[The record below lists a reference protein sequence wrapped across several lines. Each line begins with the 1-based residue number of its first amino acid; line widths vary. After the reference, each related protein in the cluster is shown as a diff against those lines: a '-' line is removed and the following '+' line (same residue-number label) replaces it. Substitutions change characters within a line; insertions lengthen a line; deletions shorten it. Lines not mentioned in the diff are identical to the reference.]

1 MKDHP
6 PSAPLIVAIGGFDPT
21 GGAGVVRDFLT
32 ARTFGAPVRLI
43 PTAWTDQSP
52 AGVRAVEPREPLV
65 LAASIRRALQ
75 GVEQAGE
82 VSTRA
87 RASAPLVV
95 KIGMLPDAASAAAV
109 LDALREFN
117 GPVVL
122 DPVLSASS
130 GGALFSGDVGVLVE
144 LGVRAALMTP
154 NAFEAATLTGLP
166 VHSVE
171 GAVAAG
177 TALCGRGLGA
187 VLVKGGHLD
196 GDESIDV
203 LVSGRDVRM
212 FRGKRVNGPQAR
224 GTGCALAT
232 AIAVGLGRGSPLVQA
247 IAEAKD
253 WLAGAIGRAVAVGD
267 EWHLG

>member
-1 MKDHP
+1 
-6 PSAPLIVAIGGFDPT
+6 
-21 GGAGVVRDFLT
+21 
-32 ARTFGAPVRLI
+32 
-43 PTAWTDQSP
+43 
-52 AGVRAVEPREPLV
+52 
-65 LAASIRRALQ
+65 
-75 GVEQAGE
+75 
-82 VSTRA
+82 
-87 RASAPLVV
+87 
-95 KIGMLPDAASAAAV
+95 
-109 LDALREFN
+109 
-117 GPVVL
+117 
-122 DPVLSASS
+122 
-130 GGALFSGDVGVLVE
+130 LFSGDVGALVE
-144 LGVRAALMTP
+144 LGARAAVMTP

-177 TALCGRGLGA
+177 AALCRRGLGA

-212 FRGKRVNGPQAR
+212 FRGRRMKGPQAR

-253 WLAGAIGRAVAVGD
+253 WLAGAIGRSVAVGD